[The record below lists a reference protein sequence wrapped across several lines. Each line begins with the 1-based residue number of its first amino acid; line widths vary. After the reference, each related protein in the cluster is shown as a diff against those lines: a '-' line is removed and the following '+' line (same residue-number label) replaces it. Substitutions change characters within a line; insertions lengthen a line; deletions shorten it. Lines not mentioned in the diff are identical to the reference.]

1 MKKCRECKSPFEP
14 FTSTQV
20 ACSPT
25 CALGLARKAT
35 EKKAKQKAK
44 EQRKW
49 VRDQK
54 ERLKSRSDHMRE
66 AQQAFN
72 AYIRA
77 RDDGQPCISC
87 GRGDGEIGNH
97 LTGGKW
103 DCGHYRSVGA
113 CPELRF
119 EPLNA
124 HRQCKKCNRDLS
136 GNAVEYRINLIGRIG
151 QESVDWL
158 EGLHD
163 PKKHTVEQLKEIKAR
178 YRAMKRDI
186 EREEKAA

>member
-1 MKKCRECKSPFEP
+1 MAKKCRACKTPFEP
-14 FTSTQV
+14 YTSLQV

-25 CALGLARKAT
+25 CALVIGKREA
-35 EKKAKQKAK
+35 EKKAEREAKAK
-44 EQRKW
+44 RKW
-49 VRDQK
+49 VREQK

-72 AYIRA
+72 AYVRQ
-77 RDDGQPCISC
+77 RDEGQPCISC
-87 GRGDGEIGNH
+87 GRSDGEIGGH

-113 CPELRF
+113 NPELRF

-136 GNAVEYRINLIGRIG
+136 GNVVDYRINLIQRIG
-151 QESVDWL
+151 QEAVDWI
-158 EGLHD
+158 EGPHEA
-163 PKKHTVEQLKEIKAR
+163 KKYTIDELKEIKAR
-178 YRAMKRDI
+178 YRAMKREL
-186 EREEKAA
+186 ERKAA